1 MFNYY
6 SFNAKLL
13 KNNIKSLV
21 FRMFTRAPLSLLFIP
36 LLCLPF
42 CHAYAKTQSN
52 CLPLNKT
59 PENIAICTQL
69 ADKGNASAQDKLGEI
84 YYQDAL
90 WHKGYH
96 TKARLLF
103 EKAAEQGLASAQYH
117 LGAMYRDEFNN
128 FPIALSWF
136 EKAAAQ
142 GNLDAQ
148 NSIGYIYE
156 NGSGGKPP
164 RNYYFDEN
172 GKNTDPDLPYIE
184 AKFAPYE
191 FQLPS
196 DPYSRAVYPMS
207 EYGQGVEPDLTKAI
221 EWYQKAA
228 DKGHALAQTNLAY
241 FYLFGIGVTKDEK
254 QAFEL
259 YQKAAKQNC
268 APALKSL
275 AFMYMQG
282 LGTNQDVPKA
292 FASLEQAY
300 RILPDDNLWEI
311 ISHKMYIRYSLKT
324 KLKYYSKPSREQ
336 FEPNDSSDEDYL
348 YECFEFFT
356 RIYQLNF
363 TRGMGSMYIWPRPTW
378 SIVLGETI
386 GEITPLKERYLI
398 KKSIQGYYKTL
409 TLLSHFYKGEIQDIE
424 KAQLWRKYAI
434 KMGELSF
441 DKYWTD
447 YPPLEDK

>member
-1 MFNYY
+1 
-6 SFNAKLL
+6 
-13 KNNIKSLV
+13 
-21 FRMFTRAPLSLLFIP
+21 
-36 LLCLPF
+36 
-42 CHAYAKTQSN
+42 
-52 CLPLNKT
+52 
-59 PENIAICTQL
+59 
-69 ADKGNASAQDKLGEI
+69 
-84 YYQDAL
+84 
-90 WHKGYH
+90 
-96 TKARLLF
+96 
-103 EKAAEQGLASAQYH
+103 
-117 LGAMYRDEFNN
+117 MYRDEFNN

-254 QAFEL
+254 HAFEL

-275 AFMYMQG
+275 AFMYIQG

-292 FASLEQAY
+292 FASLE
-300 RILPDDNLWEI
+300 
-311 ISHKMYIRYSLKT
+311 
-324 KLKYYSKPSREQ
+324 
-336 FEPNDSSDEDYL
+336 
-348 YECFEFFT
+348 
-356 RIYQLNF
+356 
-363 TRGMGSMYIWPRPTW
+363 
-378 SIVLGETI
+378 
-386 GEITPLKERYLI
+386 
-398 KKSIQGYYKTL
+398 
-409 TLLSHFYKGEIQDIE
+409 
-424 KAQLWRKYAI
+424 
-434 KMGELSF
+434 
-441 DKYWTD
+441 
-447 YPPLEDK
+447 